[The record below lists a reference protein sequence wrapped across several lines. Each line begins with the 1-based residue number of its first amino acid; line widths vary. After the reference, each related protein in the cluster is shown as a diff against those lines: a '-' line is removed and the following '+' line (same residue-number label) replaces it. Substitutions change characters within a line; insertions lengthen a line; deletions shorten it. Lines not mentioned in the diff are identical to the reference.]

1 MYRII
6 WIFLSWFVAVVGAA
20 VYAAFITSEDPK
32 AWRKVVAYVIYELLV
47 CCLCTAFVLLHVELV

>member
-6 WIFLSWFVAVVGAA
+6 WIFFPWFVAVVGAA
-20 VYAAFITSEDPK
+20 MYAAFITSEDPK

-47 CCLCTAFVLLHVELV
+47 CCLCTAFVLLHVGLV